1 MPFPCLDP
9 CSDEFSIVSLLRT
22 LTLLVLY
29 VILIL
34 GHANTFFCFLEM
46 LKKREKEIEVKR
58 PRKCLLFLKS
68 FKTSSRRLDELTWT
82 EE

>member
-22 LTLLVLY
+22 STLLVLY

-34 GHANTFFCFLEM
+34 GHANTFFSFLEM
-46 LKKREKEIEVKR
+46 LKRREGNGRKETKKMFVV
-58 PRKCLLFLKS
+58 
-68 FKTSSRRLDELTWT
+68 FKKF
-82 EE
+82 